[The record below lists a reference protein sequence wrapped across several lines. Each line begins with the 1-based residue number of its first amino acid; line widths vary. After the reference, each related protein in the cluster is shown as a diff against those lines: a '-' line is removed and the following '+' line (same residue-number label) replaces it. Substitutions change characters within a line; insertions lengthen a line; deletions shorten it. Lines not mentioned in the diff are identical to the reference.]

1 MALDFLGALGGL
13 AQGAGAVGSLASSLG
28 GLFGKKQKVPGE
40 ATNALKLQY
49 SLMQGLAGENSPEY
63 AQMVKAEQ
71 DNSRSA
77 LLKAVNEIVRQN
89 RRSMT
94 RGPAGV
100 LVNPDRRDEAIA
112 RSLMGVYENETDR
125 AKAKAKQTALG
136 ILGQAGAVQQNAM
149 GLGNYANNA
158 SNQNALGMASGFS
171 AAGAGA
177 NRLLGGIQ
185 QLLGGGGG
193 SDLGAGASST
203 SINDARGQERRS
215 MRGGLY

>member
-28 GLFGKKQKVPGE
+28 GLFGNKQKVPAAATE
-40 ATNALKLQY
+40 AMNLQ
-49 SLMQGLAGENSPEY
+49 SSMLRGLSGGNSPEFNNMI
-63 AQMVKAEQ
+63 QEEQ
-71 DNSRSA
+71 NNSRSA
-77 LLKAVNEIVRQN
+77 LLKAINEIVRQN

-94 RGPAGV
+94 RGPAGL

-125 AKAKAKQTALG
+125 ARAKAKQTALG
-136 ILGQAGAVQQNAM
+136 ILGQAGSV
-149 GLGNYANNA
+149 G
-158 SNQNALGMASGFS
+158 QNALGLSTFANNAGMQNASNMASGF
-171 AAGAGA
+171 AAGGAGA

-185 QLLGGGGG
+185 QLLGGGG
-193 SDLGAGASST
+193 SDLGAGAAST
-203 SINDARGQERRS
+203 SINDARGQEKRL

>member
-1 MALDFLGALGGL
+1 VALDFLGSL

-94 RGPAGV
+94 RGPVGV

-125 AKAKAKQTALG
+125 AKAKAKQTALN
-136 ILGQAGAVQQNAM
+136 ILGQAGAV
-149 GLGNYANNA
+149 G
-158 SNQNALGMASGFS
+158 QNALGMSTFANNAGMQNSSNMASGFA

-177 NRLLGGIQ
+177 NRLFGGIQ
-185 QLLGGGGG
+185 QMLGGGG
-193 SDLGAGASST
+193 SDLGAGAAST
-203 SINDARGQERRS
+203 SINDARSQERRS
-215 MRGGLY
+215 IRGGLY